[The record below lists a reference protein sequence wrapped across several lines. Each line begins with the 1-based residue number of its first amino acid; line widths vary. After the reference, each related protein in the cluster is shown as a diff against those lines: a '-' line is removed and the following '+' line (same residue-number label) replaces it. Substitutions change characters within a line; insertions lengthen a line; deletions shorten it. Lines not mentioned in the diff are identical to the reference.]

1 MTSPSLPIMITRHA
15 KLTWP
20 ANSEQGK
27 LANSQHDLSTR
38 SNHKLKTS
46 SGNDNTSLLES
57 IFHYTLAT

>member
-15 KLTWP
+15 KLTWL

-46 SGNDNTSLLES
+46 SGNDNTPLLES
-57 IFHYTLAT
+57 IFHYTLPT